1 MTLLKTDKPIQLI
14 QITDTHLYGTPSGT
28 LLKMNTHNSFEQ
40 VLKVVKEK
48 EDVIDLILATGDIA
62 QDVSEAAYKEFTQNI
77 EQLNAPFR
85 WIPGN
90 HDNAKVMSQ
99 VANGSS
105 AGDKSVRV
113 NNWQILMLDTS
124 VEGQVHGML
133 TQDELDFLKSKLQ
146 EAEIDNSVDH
156 TLVCLHHNPV
166 KGNAGWMKDIGL
178 HNKEAFWETLK
189 QSSTLKCVVYGHVHQ
204 ELDYE
209 HQGIRCL
216 CTPSTCI
223 QFKPNVV
230 NFALDQVNPGYRTL
244 CLHEDGR
251 IDSEVH
257 RVEGESFEAD
267 FSSGGY

>member
-1 MTLLKTDKPIQLI
+1 MTVLKTDKPIQLI
-14 QITDTHLYGTPSGT
+14 QITDTHLYGNPSGT
-28 LLKMNTHNSFEQ
+28 LLKMNTHNSFEK
-40 VLKVVKEK
+40 VLDTVKGRK
-48 EDVIDLILATGDIA
+48 KSIDLILATGDIA
-62 QDVSEAAYKEFTQNI
+62 QDASEAAYKHFASNI
-77 EQLNAPFR
+77 EELDAPFR

-90 HDNAKVMSQ
+90 HDSAKVMSE
-99 VANGSS
+99 VANGSDAS
-105 AGDKSVRV
+105 DKTVRI

-133 TQDELDFLKSKLQ
+133 AKDELAFLESKLQ
-146 EAEIDNSVDH
+146 EAEINNSVDH
-156 TLVCLHHNPV
+156 SLVCLHHNPV

-178 HNKEAFWETLK
+178 HNKNEFWGLLK
-189 QSSTLKCVVYGHVHQ
+189 QSSTLRCVVYGHVHQ

-209 HQGIRCL
+209 HEGVRCL

-244 CLHEDGR
+244 SLHDNGS

-257 RVEGESFEAD
+257 RVEGEEFEAD